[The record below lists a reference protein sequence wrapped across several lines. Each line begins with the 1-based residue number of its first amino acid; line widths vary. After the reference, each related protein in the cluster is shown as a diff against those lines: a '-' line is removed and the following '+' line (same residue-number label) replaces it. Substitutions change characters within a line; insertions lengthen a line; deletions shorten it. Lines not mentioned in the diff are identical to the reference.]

1 MGDKTPKRPPKQK
14 KKVEKFIAPTIKIET
29 ASLKKFKKGTDRNK

>member
-14 KKVEKFIAPTIKIET
+14 KKAEKVIAPTIKIET
-29 ASLKKFKKGTDRNK
+29 ASLKKFKKGADRKK